1 MIYFSVYLRTL
12 SFCKEGIFSIE
23 NERFRFWCDLYETIG
38 SFQFVGCEERN
49 LLTRVLRHLGL
60 FPLLFYFPFFNC
72 YRHTQ
77 DNKI

>member
-1 MIYFSVYLRTL
+1 
-12 SFCKEGIFSIE
+12 
-23 NERFRFWCDLYETIG
+23 LYETIG

-49 LLTRVLRHLGL
+49 LLTSVLRHLGL

-77 DNKI
+77 DNII